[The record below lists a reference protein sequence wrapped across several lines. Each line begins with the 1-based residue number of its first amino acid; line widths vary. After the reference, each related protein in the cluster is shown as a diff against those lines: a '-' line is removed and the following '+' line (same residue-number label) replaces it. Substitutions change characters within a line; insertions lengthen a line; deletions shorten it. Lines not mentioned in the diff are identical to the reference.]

1 VKKII
6 LWDHDGVL
14 VETEPLYYEATRSLI
29 AELGIE
35 ISKEEYLRDMAHGT
49 SAWNRAL
56 AAGIEEVEVDEYK
69 ARRNRRYQEL
79 LTSEKI
85 EINGVEE
92 VLEALAD
99 HYSMAIVTTSKKEDF
114 ELIHR
119 DRNICRHM
127 SFILTSGDYP
137 RSKPHPDPY
146 LTALNRFGADR
157 EEAVVVEDSE
167 RGLRSAVAAGID
179 CIVVKNAFVE
189 GQDFGMASYQID
201 NLSELPRLLESL

>member
-1 VKKII
+1 MKKII

-14 VETEPLYYEATRSLI
+14 VETEPLYYEATRSLL

-35 ISKEEYLRDMAHGT
+35 ISKYEYLRDMAHGT

-56 AAGIEEVEVDEYK
+56 AAGVQEAVVKEYK

-79 LTSEKI
+79 LISEQI
-85 EINGVEE
+85 DIDGVEE
-92 VLEALAD
+92 VLETLAD
-99 HYSMAIVTTSKKEDF
+99 RYSMAIVTTSKKEDF

-119 DRNICRHM
+119 HRNICRHM
-127 SFILTSGDYP
+127 SFVLASGDYP

-146 LTALNRFGADR
+146 LTALNRFGVVR

-167 RGLRSAVAAGID
+167 RGLRSAIAAGID
-179 CIVVKNAFVE
+179 CIVVKNDFVK
-189 GQDFGMASYQID
+189 GQDFRAASYQID
-201 NLSELPRLLESL
+201 SLKELPELLGTL